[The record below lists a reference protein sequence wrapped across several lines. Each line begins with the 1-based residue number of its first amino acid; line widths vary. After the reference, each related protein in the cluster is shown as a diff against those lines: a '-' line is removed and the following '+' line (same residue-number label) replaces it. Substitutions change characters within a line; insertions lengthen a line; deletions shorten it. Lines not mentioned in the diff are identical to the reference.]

1 MEKLSGIAK
10 SIRNDRPSVMAKT
23 TRDSKV
29 HQGLQRPSGMANTM
43 KDGKDHEGWQRP
55 FTKWKITMAWVFP
68 CFHRVIETRLSTN
81 QNSHFQNVT
90 LSLSKQW
97 KLYQSSKTLFFLLQI
112 FSPKFWPPMT
122 SSLFIQGKKYVN
134 LLFVILLHNLGNLV
148 IYWYLLVLID
158 SYFGSLP
165 F

>member
-1 MEKLSGIAK
+1 MTKTIRDSKDHQLWKRLSGI
-10 SIRNDRPSVMAKT
+10 AKT
-23 TRDSKV
+23 TRDSKD
-29 HQGLQRPSGMANTM
+29 HQGWQKTM

-134 LLFVILLHNLGNLV
+134 LLFVILLHDLGNLV